1 MPRPIEVEREVLA
14 RALEETNWNK
24 SAAARRL
31 KICREALRKQIDK
44 HGLVQPDPEPTPEPE
59 ELTVKEEHR
68 LKVENRLLKRRL
80 QDLLDASVREDDMRN
95 LFLSCAEL
103 DLNPPAWLEPPK
115 RGGPE
120 RTIAT
125 ALLSDCHFDEVVN
138 PAEFNW
144 RNGYNRAIAE
154 QRLRNFFDGV
164 LSLSGEVING
174 VKMEQMVLAMAGD
187 MLSGNIHEEL
197 RQTNEVPIL
206 DSVLHWSE
214 QLAAGIERLLG
225 TFSEV
230 YVPCVVG
237 NHGRIDKKP
246 RHKLRVKENYDW
258 LLYHVVAKHFR
269 GIEEVVFAIPESTD
283 HSWPVYRTNYL
294 MTHGDQFRGGSGIAG
309 ILTPVF
315 IGDQRKTRRQVALD
329 LPYDHMLIGH
339 FHQLR
344 DFGPVL
350 LNGSLKG
357 YDEFAFIRN
366 FFFELPRQMYWL
378 TDAEHGKTVKADIH
392 VIDEGEYWRV
402 NERRRA

>member
-120 RTIAT
+120 RAIAT

-230 YVPCVVG
+230 YVSCVVG

-246 RHKLRVKENYDW
+246 RYKLRVKENYDW

-269 GIEEVVFAIPESTD
+269 GTQEVTFAIPESTD
-283 HSWPVYRTNYL
+283 HSWPVYRTRYL
-294 MTHGDQFRGGSGIAG
+294 MTHGDQFQGGSDFLSLFVKLAEHHAAEFDAANAAFQIDGVHQADAG
-309 ILTPVF
+309 IL
-315 IGDQRKTRRQVALD
+315 QRWNVRQEGPGIQKNRVAAD
-329 LPYDHMLIGH
+329 RPDHGYTERPQFLAK
-339 FHQLR
+339 
-344 DFGPVL
+344 VL
-350 LNGSLKG
+350 NRCMPIYL
-357 YDEFAFIRN
+357 
-366 FFFELPRQMYWL
+366 
-378 TDAEHGKTVKADIH
+378 V
-392 VIDEGEYWRV
+392 VVVEGL
-402 NERRRA
+402 